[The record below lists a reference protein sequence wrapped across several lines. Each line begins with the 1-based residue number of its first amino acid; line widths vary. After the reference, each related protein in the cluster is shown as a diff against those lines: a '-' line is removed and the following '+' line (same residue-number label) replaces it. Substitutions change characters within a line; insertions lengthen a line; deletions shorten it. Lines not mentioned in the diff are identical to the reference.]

1 MSATSMSLQ
10 AVKIISPT
18 DNKRDELRMRICQT
32 YRQVE
37 AKEHQRI
44 LQRRKMIEDRK
55 EELENQ
61 TSIREQ
67 EEMAI
72 QEEQRRKQVEAE
84 MARLEKEAEERE
96 RQRRRQEQEDI
107 QKKVAKDRLE
117 QLQKSDI
124 GKAFE
129 NVTVDVRTSSI

>member
-1 MSATSMSLQ
+1 M
-10 AVKIISPT
+10 
-18 DNKRDELRMRICQT
+18 E
-32 YRQVE
+32 
-37 AKEHQRI
+37 
-44 LQRRKMIEDRK
+44 
-55 EELENQ
+55 
-61 TSIREQ
+61 
-67 EEMAI
+67 I

-117 QLQKSDI
+117 QLKKSDI

-129 NVTVDVRTSSI
+129 NVTVEVRLESRDDRLDRAFCWLCNILFCSQEIAKMDTEEILAKQVEQLERDKREMQEKLRSQEKKVTSHRCRDGR